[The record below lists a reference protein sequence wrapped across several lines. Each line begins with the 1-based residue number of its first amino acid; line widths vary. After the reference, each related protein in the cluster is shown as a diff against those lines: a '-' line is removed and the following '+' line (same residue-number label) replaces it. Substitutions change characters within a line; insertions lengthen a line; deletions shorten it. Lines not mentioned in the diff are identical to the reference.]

1 MSNPIGTSRYH
12 RTEKCPLY
20 IFFFG
25 KGHSAEF
32 CERLFMKVLE
42 PGWGAGYKATGL
54 VDESTEKVDKSF
66 RKFSCERGERN
77 AVGDGSSV
85 EIISFIFL

>member
-1 MSNPIGTSRYH
+1 
-12 RTEKCPLY
+12 
-20 IFFFG
+20 
-25 KGHSAEF
+25 
-32 CERLFMKVLE
+32 MKVLE
-42 PGWGAGYKATGL
+42 PGWGTGYKATGL